1 MSTPTVILVHGAFA
15 ESASWSGVISRL
27 RTVDATVIAAANPL
41 RDVDTDADIVRG
53 IVDSVDGPVVLVGH
67 SYGGQVI
74 SQVHDPKIAALVY
87 VAAFAPE
94 EGETIGEL
102 SGKFPGSTLGETLNQ
117 VVLPDGST
125 DLYIQPAK
133 FHQQFAA
140 DISAA
145 QAAIDAAAQRPLNDR
160 ALNGKSG
167 APSWKTVPSWFVFP
181 DADYNIPVAAHRFMA
196 ERAGARATIE
206 IGGASHALPVS
217 QPAAVAEVIL
227 TAIEAVVG

>member
-102 SGKFPGSTLGETLNQ
+102 SGKFPGGTLGETLNQ
-117 VVLPDGST
+117 VALSDGST

-145 QAAIDAAAQRPLNDR
+145 QASIDAATQRPLNDR

-206 IGGASHALPVS
+206 IVGASHALPAS
-217 QPAAVAEVIL
+217 QPAAVVEVIL
-227 TAIEAVVG
+227 TAIDAVVG

>member
-15 ESASWSGVISRL
+15 ESASWSDVISRL

-41 RDVDTDADIVRG
+41 RALDSDADIVRG
-53 IVDSVDGPVVLVGH
+53 IVDSVDGPVILVGH
-67 SYGGQVI
+67 SYGGQVV

-117 VVLPDGST
+117 VVLSDGST
-125 DLYIQPAK
+125 DYYIQPAK

-140 DISAA
+140 DIPEAE
-145 QAAIDAAAQRPLNDR
+145 AAIDAITQRPLNDR

-167 APSWKTVPSWFVFP
+167 APNWKTVPSWFVFP

-196 ERAGARATIE
+196 ERAGSRATVE
-206 IGGASHALPVS
+206 IKGASHALTVS
-217 QPAAVAEVIL
+217 QPGAVAKVIVEAA
-227 TAIEAVVG
+227 TAVG

>member
-102 SGKFPGSTLGETLNQ
+102 SGKFPGGNLGETLNQ
-117 VVLPDGST
+117 VALSDGST
-125 DLYIQPAK
+125 DLYIQPTE

-145 QAAIDAAAQRPLNDR
+145 QAAIDAATQRPLNDR

-206 IGGASHALPVS
+206 IVGASHALPAS

>member
-41 RDVDTDADIVRG
+41 RDVDSDADIVRG
-53 IVDSVDGPVVLVGH
+53 IVDSVEGPVVLVGH

-74 SQVHDPKIAALVY
+74 SQVHDPKVAALVY

-94 EGETIGEL
+94 EGESIGEL
-102 SGKFPGSTLGETLNQ
+102 SGKFPGSTLGDTLNQ
-117 VVLPDGST
+117 VALPDGST
-125 DLYIQPAK
+125 DFYIQPAK

-140 DISAA
+140 DISATK
-145 QAAIDAAAQRPLNDR
+145 AAIDAATQRPLNDR

-167 APSWKTVPSWFVFP
+167 APNWKTLPSWFVFP

-206 IGGASHALPVS
+206 IAGASHALPAS
-217 QPAAVAEVIL
+217 QPAAVAEVII
-227 TAIEAVVG
+227 TALEAIAD

>member
-117 VVLPDGST
+117 VALSDGST

-133 FHQQFAA
+133 FHRQFSA
-140 DISAA
+140 DISAT
-145 QAAIDAAAQRPLNDR
+145 QAAIDAATQRPLNDR

-206 IGGASHALPVS
+206 IVGASHALPAS

>member
-102 SGKFPGSTLGETLNQ
+102 SGKFPGGTLGETLNQ
-117 VVLPDGST
+117 VVLCDGST
-125 DLYIQPAK
+125 DFYIQPAK

-145 QAAIDAAAQRPLNDR
+145 QAAIDAATQRPLSDR

-206 IGGASHALPVS
+206 IVGASHALPAS
-217 QPAAVAEVIL
+217 QPAEVIL

>member
-41 RDVDTDADIVRG
+41 RDVESDADIVRG
-53 IVDSVDGPVVLVGH
+53 LVDSVEGPVILVGH

-74 SQVHDPKIAALVY
+74 SQVQDSKVKGLVY

-117 VVLPDGST
+117 VPLPDGTT
-125 DLYIQPAK
+125 DFYIQPAK

-140 DISAA
+140 DIPAA
-145 QAAIDAAAQRPLNDR
+145 KAAIDAATQRPLNDR

-167 APSWKTVPSWFVFP
+167 APNWKTLPSWFVFP

-196 ERAGARATIE
+196 ERAGARTTIE
-206 IGGASHALPVS
+206 IAGASHALPAS

-227 TAIEAVVG
+227 TAIEAVAG